1 MTVIKGILI
10 PAEES
15 DAATVVE
22 LEQGDLKAMQ
32 DCVGGYVQMV
42 DGTNPDLT
50 FVINEEGKVHNLPL
64 NRRGTLM
71 LWVHN
76 NAFQGYDYFN
86 GDVLVIGPAD
96 EETGESTSAPA
107 ELIELFFNTERY
119 RYLVQTGG
127 STWDG
132 NGVTYDNWVD
142 AYNYGLALA
151 KRWTLVTA
159 VKVVAAS

>member
-50 FVINEEGKVHNLPL
+50 FVINEDGKIKCLET
-64 NRRGTLM
+64 R
-71 LWVHN
+71 
-76 NAFQGYDYFN
+76 FYDPITFDRV
-86 GDVLVIGPAD
+86 GD
-96 EETGESTSAPA
+96 
-107 ELIELFFNTERY
+107 N
-119 RYLVQTGG
+119 
-127 STWDG
+127 
-132 NGVTYDNWVD
+132 
-142 AYNYGLALA
+142 
-151 KRWTLVTA
+151 
-159 VKVVAAS
+159 